1 MYFPCA
7 RVPVFSL
14 GKLLPCCLFVLS
26 LFILSVS
33 PAGAQ
38 LDRGGIVGTVSD
50 LAGARVTGA
59 KVTVTNTATN
69 TSQVIQTNS
78 EGNYSVNN
86 LQIGAYSITVE
97 KTGFKIAVENRV
109 DVPVNQ
115 VVKVDFALSPGSES
129 QTVEVSAAATQL
141 QTQSSSLGTVE
152 TTQRIA
158 ALPLNGRNF
167 IALAYLGPGANG
179 GQAGSNAAGGVFEN
193 ERADEAISVNGL
205 RVSNNNFLLNGVDNN
220 EFGLGRRDHP
230 AAAGRHPGVPHRR
243 ERDERRVR
251 PGRRSS
257 QRGGQVGYQS
267 GPWRRV
273 RVHPQ

>member
-1 MYFPCA
+1 MSFPCA

-14 GKLLPCCLFVLS
+14 GKLLPCCLFVLG

-97 KTGFKIAVENRV
+97 KSGFKIAVENRV

-179 GQAGSNAAGGVFEN
+179 GQAAPMQ
-193 ERADEAISVNGL
+193 
-205 RVSNNNFLLNGVDNN
+205 
-220 EFGLGRRDHP
+220 P
-230 AAAGRHPGVPHRR
+230 AESSRMSAPT
-243 ERDERRVR
+243 R
-251 PGRRSS
+251 PSR
-257 QRGGQVGYQS
+257 
-267 GPWRRV
+267 
-273 RVHPQ
+273 

>member
-1 MYFPCA
+1 MHIPRA
-7 RVPVFSL
+7 RAPFFSL
-14 GKLLPCCLFVLS
+14 SKLLLCCFSALLVLC
-26 LFILSVS
+26 VS

-50 LAGARVTGA
+50 LAGARVPGA

-69 TSQVIQTNS
+69 TSQVMQTNG

-86 LQIGAYSITVE
+86 LQIGAYSVSVD
-97 KTGFKIAVENRV
+97 KTGFKTAVENRV

-152 TTQRIA
+152 TTQRIVN
-158 ALPLNGRNF
+158 LPLNGRNF

-179 GQAGSNAAGGVFEN
+179 GPDRFQ
-193 ERADEAISVNGL
+193 
-205 RVSNNNFLLNGVDNN
+205 
-220 EFGLGRRDHP
+220 
-230 AAAGRHPGVPHRR
+230 
-243 ERDERRVR
+243 RVR
-251 PGRRSS
+251 RRL
-257 QRGGQVGYQS
+257 RE
-267 GPWRRV
+267 
-273 RVHPQ
+273 